1 MKHFILALTLLLL
14 TTACELS
21 ASTAQPGQNPFTPA
35 PDARLCAA
43 VDLQASSNAHD
54 SPDALALG
62 VTLVNGSGTAC
73 SLQNPAQITLLDA
86 GSPLDVQTIQ
96 AQVGP
101 DEPGVPPEMLT
112 VSPGES
118 AVLVLEWRNAC
129 GQTLQNGLTL
139 LLSLPGGERLE
150 IETDVPA
157 VPRCTSPGDP
167 STLIVNPYS
176 YPP

>member
-1 MKHFILALTLLLL
+1 MKHLVILALTIFLL
-14 TTACELS
+14 TACELQ

-35 PDARLCAA
+35 PEARLCTAA
-43 VDLQASSNAHD
+43 DLQASSNAHD

-62 VTLVNGSGTAC
+62 VTLVNGSGTPC
-73 SLQNPAQITLLDA
+73 SLQNPAQVTLLDA
-86 GSPLDVQTIQ
+86 GSPLDVQIIQ
-96 AQVGP
+96 AQAGP
-101 DEPGVPPEMLT
+101 DELGVPPESLA

-129 GQTLQNGLTL
+129 GETIQNGLTL

-157 VPRCTSPGDP
+157 VPRCTSPDNP